1 MPFKKLALS
10 KYSIIYISIVTVIL
24 LLIGSVTFFESQTI
38 FTEQLIYTTAQ
49 KMDNELNNYLN
60 PISHSLQ
67 KIRHDGIDG
76 KYNVDGELLLND
88 YFIPLLKSSPDI
100 SSIKYFDNSGR
111 QYLLYKE
118 NNTFVSTFRI
128 EKTFNNE
135 VIWKRWS
142 AVGKQ
147 MSEWKQN
154 IERDPIRQNWIK
166 YFHTQAELD
175 SIYWLRLKG
184 LGDVSLG
191 EFTAVSF
198 GNIAKS
204 DVVFGCGV
212 GIKLDK
218 LISSLPELNRYSDL
232 KLFLINSRDHI
243 LPILMNHTMSD
254 SDSGRV
260 FMFDNLTDSLVISFL
275 ANWRDLGSDSTST
288 FTLDY
293 NDDIWWGQ
301 VEPFELSKSNM
312 KLGVAVSESDL
323 IFAYLFDT
331 YVIVAILILLLIVVT
346 IFFFRRKAKRTQ
358 LGEKLS
364 ELELK
369 KLLTE
374 GETKFFELKSS
385 LRWDYREEKVNK
397 KLEEV
402 IVKSISAFNNSEGG
416 YLVIGIDDNNNILGL
431 ANDYTSLKKN
441 DADYFELHLRNLIGS
456 TFTVRY
462 TARKIDISFIQIID
476 KEVCVIKIA
485 KGEYPL
491 FLKTADKNGKQFE
504 KFFVRSGNSSQE
516 INSLTEINNY
526 INVRFNNEKN
536 S

>member
-1 MPFKKLALS
+1 MSRKKLTLS
-10 KYSIIYISIVTVIL
+10 KISIIYISIVTVIL
-24 LLIGSVTFFESQTI
+24 ILIGSVIFFESQTI
-38 FTEQLIYTTAQ
+38 FTEQLIYTSAQ
-49 KMDNELNNYLN
+49 KMESELNNYLN

-67 KIRHDGIDG
+67 KVRQDGMDG
-76 KYNVDGELLLND
+76 KYNSDGELSLND

-100 SSIKYFDNSGR
+100 SSIKYFDNAGH

-118 NNTFVSTFRI
+118 NKTFVSTFRI

-142 AVGKQ
+142 DVGKQ

-154 IERDPIRQNWIK
+154 IERDPIRQKWMK
-166 YFHTQAELD
+166 YFHTQARLD

-204 DVVFGCGV
+204 DTVFGCGI

-232 KLFLINSRDHI
+232 KLFLINSRNHI
-243 LPILMNHTMSD
+243 MPILMDHVISESEHD
-254 SDSGRV
+254 GV

-275 ANWRDLGSDSTST
+275 TNWKELGGDSTST
-288 FTLDY
+288 FKLDY
-293 NDDIWWGQ
+293 KDDIWWGQ
-301 VEPFELSKSNM
+301 VEPFELNKSNM

-331 YVIVAILILLLIVVT
+331 YVIVAVLILLLIVVT
-346 IFFFRRKAKRTQ
+346 ILFFRRKVKRTQ

-369 KLLTE
+369 KFLTE
-374 GETKFFELKSS
+374 GESKFFELKSS

-402 IVKSISAFNNSEGG
+402 IVKSISAFNNTEGG
-416 YLVIGIDDNNNILGL
+416 YLVIGIDDDNNILGL
-431 ANDYTSLKKN
+431 TNDYTSLKKN

-462 TARKIDISFIQIID
+462 TARKINISFITMDD
-476 KEVCVIKIA
+476 KEVCIIKIA

-504 KFFVRSGNSSQE
+504 KFYVRSGNSSQE
-516 INSLTEINNY
+516 INTLTEINNY
-526 INVRFNNEKN
+526 ITVRFNSEKN